1 MNKFLL
7 VIVFLSVIAFGTSAQ
22 TKPAPQ
28 LSIGGEFGFPVGK
41 MADVYGSVIGASVK
55 YEAPIASSRFN
66 LTLTAGISDYLV
78 KLTYVGAANPAFY
91 VPLEVGGR
99 YYFSKL
105 GYVEADFGIS
115 NNINSK
121 NNPVYLNGVIV
132 NASKAAFI
140 YSPVIGFSAPVYKKK
155 TKIDIGFRYEGRV
168 ENGGP
173 VGQIAARAAYRF
185 GL

>member
-7 VIVFLSVIAFGTSAQ
+7 LVVFLSGIAFSASAQ
-22 TKPAPQ
+22 TKPTPQ
-28 LSIGGEFGFPVGK
+28 LSIGGEFGFPAGK
-41 MADVYGSVIGASVK
+41 MANVYGSVIGASVK

-78 KLTYVGAANPAFY
+78 KLTYTGSANPAFY
-91 VPLEVGGR
+91 VPIEIGGR

-105 GYVEADFGIS
+105 GYVEADFGLS
-115 NNINSK
+115 NNINNNK
-121 NNPVYLNGVIV
+121 NPIYLNGVIV
-132 NASKAAFI
+132 NAPKTAFI
-140 YSPVIGFSAPVYKKK
+140 FSPVIGFSAPVYKKK

-168 ENGGP
+168 ESGGP

>member
-7 VIVFLSVIAFGTSAQ
+7 SIFFFSGIALSTSAQ
-22 TKPAPQ
+22 TKSTPQ

-41 MADVYGSVIGASVK
+41 MTDVYGSVIGGSLK
-55 YEAPIASSRFN
+55 YAAPIASSRLY
-66 LTLTAGISDYLV
+66 LTLTGGISDYLV

-91 VPLEVGGR
+91 VPVEAGGR

-105 GYVEADFGIS
+105 GYIEADFGVS

-121 NNPVYLNGVIV
+121 KNPIYLNGVIV
-132 NASKAAFI
+132 NEPRTAFI
-140 YSPVIGFSAPVYKKK
+140 YSPIIGFSAPVYKKK
-155 TKIDIGFRYEGRV
+155 TKIDIGFRYEGRI
-168 ENGGP
+168 ENGGT

>member
-7 VIVFLSVIAFGTSAQ
+7 FIVFLSGIVFSTSAQ
-22 TKPAPQ
+22 TKSLPQ

-41 MADVYGSVIGASVK
+41 MSSVYGSVIGASVK
-55 YEAPIASSRFN
+55 YEAPIASSHFY
-66 LTLTAGISDYLV
+66 LTLTGGITDYLV
-78 KLTYVGAANPAFY
+78 KITYLGNANPAFY
-91 VPLEVGGR
+91 VPVEAGGR

-105 GYVEADFGIS
+105 GYIEADFGIS
-115 NNINSK
+115 NNINGK
-121 NNPVYLNGVIV
+121 KHPIYLDGVIV
-132 NASKAAFI
+132 NAPKTAFI

-168 ENGGP
+168 ENGGT

>member
-1 MNKFLL
+1 MYKFLL
-7 VIVFLSVIAFGTSAQ
+7 FIVFLTAVTFNSSAQ
-22 TKPAPQ
+22 TKSSPQ

-41 MADVYGSVIGASVK
+41 MTDVYGSVVGASVK
-55 YEAPIASSRFN
+55 LEAPIASSRFY
-66 LTLTAGISDYLV
+66 LTLTGGISDYLV

-91 VPLEVGGR
+91 VPVEAGGR

-121 NNPVYLNGVIV
+121 KNPIYLNGVIV
-132 NASKAAFI
+132 NAPKTAFI
-140 YSPVIGFSAPVYKKK
+140 YSPVIGFTAPVYKKK

>member
-7 VIVFLSVIAFGTSAQ
+7 FIVFLSGIVFSTSAQ
-22 TKPAPQ
+22 TKPLPQ

-41 MADVYGSVIGASVK
+41 MSSVYGSVIGASVK
-55 YEAPIASSRFN
+55 YEAPIAASRFY
-66 LTLTAGISDYLV
+66 LTLTGGITDYLV
-78 KLTYVGAANPAFY
+78 KITYLGSANPAFY
-91 VPLEVGGR
+91 VPVEAGGR

-105 GYVEADFGIS
+105 GYIEADFGIS
-115 NNINSK
+115 NNINGK
-121 NNPVYLNGVIV
+121 KHPIYLNQVIV
-132 NASKAAFI
+132 DAPKTAFI

-155 TKIDIGFRYEGRV
+155 TKIDIGFRYEARV